1 MIFILFLLL
10 VISLV
15 VNGVFI
21 WYTRKLINNLNY
33 AVKNM
38 DDMQQLFT
46 EYGNLLEPLA
56 NLENYYGEPAIDSAI
71 ANTKLVIQAC
81 GIYKKTV
88 LEGTD
93 EEIQESQENNETAK
107 EAKEAAK
114 EELPKR
120 GAVIGSIRS

>member
-1 MIFILFLLL
+1 MFLL
-10 VISLV
+10 SLLLSASIA
-15 VNGVFI
+15 VNIIFI
-21 WYTRKLINNLNY
+21 WYTRKIINNLSY

-56 NLENYYGEPAIDSAI
+56 TLENYYGEPAIDSAI

-81 GIYKKTV
+81 GVYKKTV

-93 EEIQESQENNETAK
+93 EEIQENNETAK
-107 EAKEAAK
+107 ETKETSK

-120 GAVIGSIRS
+120 GAVISSIGS

>member
-1 MIFILFLLL
+1 MTFILSL
-10 VISLV
+10 SLV
-15 VNGVFI
+15 VCLAIIGILV

-81 GIYKKTV
+81 GVYKKAV

-93 EEIQESQENNETAK
+93 EETQENNETAK

-120 GAVIGSIRS
+120 GAVIGSIRP

>member
-1 MIFILFLLL
+1 MFILSLLL
-10 VISLV
+10 VISLAV
-15 VNGVFI
+15 IGILV
-21 WYTRKLINNLNY
+21 WYTRKLVNNLNY

-81 GIYKKTV
+81 GVYKKTV

-93 EEIQESQENNETAK
+93 EETQENSETAK
-107 EAKEAAK
+107 EVKETVK
-114 EELPKR
+114 EEIPKR
-120 GAVIGSIRS
+120 GAVISSVRP